1 MFVPNEELHQMI
13 DALPEDKKPA
23 LKEFL
28 ESLLVASLEDKDWLD
43 ANLGELPPY
52 EWGEEGMPDGKS
64 VFYKRG
70 AGLIVEGDR

>member
-28 ESLLVASLEDKDWLD
+28 ESLLAASLEDKDWLD
-43 ANLGELPPY
+43 ADLGELPPY
-52 EWGEEGMPDGKS
+52 EWGEEGIPDGKS
-64 VFYKRG
+64 VCYKRG
-70 AGLIVEGDR
+70 AGSIVEGDR